1 MAMNELVCSNS
12 ITNSKVTMKEC
23 YYYRRE
29 AGVDMVQ
36 ASVTITVD
44 LNGGWVGVLCLTG
57 VKVFD

>member
-1 MAMNELVCSNS
+1 
-12 ITNSKVTMKEC
+12 MKEC

-44 LNGGWVGVLCLTG
+44 LNGGWVGVKYLTC
-57 VKVFD
+57 V